1 MNAKICEGENC
12 DMSQKYFVDGE
23 LRAFVHRLEDAKQGV
38 TFFSEDWWPLQ
49 VGIMQW
55 PTGHSSRPHRHNPR
69 SHEVN
74 VTSEALIVWSGTTRV
89 VLYDF
94 GNDIAEI
101 IELSSGSVCLMF
113 GGAPGII
120 VDDDAV
126 ITEIKQGPYDG
137 ATDKVWL
144 DDEIK

>member
-1 MNAKICEGENC
+1 
-12 DMSQKYFVDGE
+12 
-23 LRAFVHRLEDAKQGV
+23 
-38 TFFSEDWWPLQ
+38 
-49 VGIMQW
+49 MQW

-113 GGAPGII
+113 GGAHGII